1 MTRGEFFCDQYRNAI
16 SEKAILTKLPLDG
29 LRVLVLEDE
38 FLIAMEVE
46 QACRDSGAADV
57 RICRTLEE
65 VGSTASGTF
74 DFDVAVIDLKL
85 GLISSLDFARGLH
98 EAGVPFI
105 FATGYADSQEMSEN
119 FPGVRVVT
127 KPYLGNEVV
136 DALADTL
143 HRVPQRLDFD

>member
-1 MTRGEFFCDQYRNAI
+1 MTGGEFICDRYSNAN

-46 QACRDSGAADV
+46 QACRDSGAAEV

-65 VGSTASGTF
+65 IGTTLSGAL
-74 DFDVAVIDLKL
+74 DFDVAVIDLRL
-85 GLISSLDFARGLH
+85 GLISSVDFARTLF

-143 HRVPQRLDFD
+143 QRVPQRLD